1 MGKAK
6 RKGRL
11 RGKQRRFSG
20 VTKKRNCTQ
29 SEIATQLI
37 TIVVC
42 KQNYNRLWTCTQK
55 TTRAQKTTTSH
66 QPMLISTHPGF
77 LSLAFIHS
85 VSLKHTNINL
95 DTHTHTLAHAPH
107 AHKPIFHPKIHEG
120 KSLSSSTSHS
130 FPSTLRGTVPSSVP
144 ALPLKSPYISG
155 KQFPVT
161 AHSASFLFSGLV
173 TVRWRLFFVSSFE
186 IICVN

>member
-1 MGKAK
+1 
-6 RKGRL
+6 
-11 RGKQRRFSG
+11 
-20 VTKKRNCTQ
+20 
-29 SEIATQLI
+29 
-37 TIVVC
+37 
-42 KQNYNRLWTCTQK
+42 
-55 TTRAQKTTTSH
+55 
-66 QPMLISTHPGF
+66 MLISTHPGF

-85 VSLKHTNINL
+85 VSLKHTNINI
-95 DTHTHTLAHAPH
+95 DTHTHTHARVHAPH

-144 ALPLKSPYISG
+144 ALPLKSPCISG
-155 KQFPVT
+155 KRFPVT

-186 IICVN
+186 IICANWENPWGRLTIFFPISQNKESLNKWAPYGGNHHRSVDKRSQHIV